1 LAGGNIIG
9 HLHPPAKTLHR
20 KVFELPGTVLLTQTK
35 IIVTPNKRAPNP
47 LPATAGSMDRPVAV
61 PWLGGKEL
69 MVRLS

>member
-1 LAGGNIIG
+1 M
-9 HLHPPAKTLHR
+9 
-20 KVFELPGTVLLTQTK
+20 PGTVLLTQTK